1 MWSHHR
7 TTIGLFS
14 DKAYIAWFSASH
26 NPPTSLPLLSANG
39 VYFLGHWWIYVD
51 SSIIDGAWGLRSQQF
66 LHYLFRGL
74 WNLTILRL
82 SCAGEPDVI
91 TKYRKNGIWY
101 QSKNISSI
109 DCTSWLTLESI
120 PVVGKISKSW
130 KYFRVKEQPWP
141 HHALFGIN
149 LLPFGLIKDGSS
161 IFRNIFD
168 SCICLF
174 TSSWGQGSVGWVITS
189 SNDDSR
195 SGESGIAYHWYQYL
209 VACAICRN

>member
-1 MWSHHR
+1 MFPDFPPFFHGSRRTGTMFPRRLLVDIQPSHAMMWSHHR

-130 KYFRVKEQPWP
+130 EY
-141 HHALFGIN
+141 LSS
-149 LLPFGLIKDGSS
+149 GLRNSHGPTMHCSES
-161 IFRNIFD
+161 I
-168 SCICLF
+168 SCP
-174 TSSWGQGSVGWVITS
+174 S
-189 SNDDSR
+189 
-195 SGESGIAYHWYQYL
+195 A
-209 VACAICRN
+209 